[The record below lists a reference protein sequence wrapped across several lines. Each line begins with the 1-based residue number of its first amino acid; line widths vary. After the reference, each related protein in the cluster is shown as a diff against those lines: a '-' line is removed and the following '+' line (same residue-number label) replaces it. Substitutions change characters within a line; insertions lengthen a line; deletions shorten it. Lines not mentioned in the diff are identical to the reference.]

1 MSCLIGIDVGTGSAR
16 AGVFAGTGALLA
28 SVSAPIR
35 IWHPKPD
42 FAQQSSA
49 DIWGAIS
56 RSVKQA
62 VREAGV
68 AAKDISG
75 LGFDATCSM
84 VVAGRQGEALSVD
97 PEGADGQDIIVWMD
111 HRALEDAEHINRV
124 GGAPLNHVGGCISP
138 EMQMPKLRW
147 LKRNMPGVFAA
158 AHSFWDLPD
167 WLVHRAT
174 GSNARSLCSAVCKW
188 TYLGHRGRNGE
199 GWGDDFITAIGLN
212 ELAGGGHAL
221 LGTEFLAPGQHAGGL
236 SERAAEELGLLP
248 GTPVGASLIDAY
260 AGALGTLAAGHGA
273 PAGRLAVIAGTS
285 TCHIGVT
292 GEPAFVPGVWGPYF
306 GALVAGL
313 WANEGGQSAAGALI
327 DAVLARHAA
336 TAELR
341 REAGAGGT
349 TIFALLERRL
359 EEMAGETATLT
370 ARRHVLPDFHGNRSP
385 LAEPWRLGGVTGLSL
400 ETGCDDLALDY
411 LAAIQSL
418 GYGTRHILEVMRGA
432 GMAVDTLVV
441 SGGLARNGLFVRE
454 MADICDCP
462 VIVPE
467 TPEPVLLGAAM
478 LGAVAYGRYP
488 DTNAAMVAMACAGT
502 AIEPRGGEIA
512 AYHDRK
518 YAVHRRMQQDFAA
531 IEEIMKGTH
540 R

>member
-16 AGVFAGTGALLA
+16 AGVFGGTGALLA
-28 SVSAPIR
+28 SASAPIR
-35 IWHPKPD
+35 TWHPKPD

-49 DIWGAIS
+49 DIWSAIA

-84 VVAGRQGEALSVD
+84 VVAGRHGKPLSVD
-97 PEGADGQDIIVWMD
+97 PEGAEGQDIIVWMD

-124 GGAPLNHVGGCISP
+124 GGVPLDHVGGRISP

-174 GSNARSLCSAVCKW
+174 DGNARSLCSAVCKW
-188 TYLGHRGRNGE
+188 TYLGHHGMNGE
-199 GWGDDFITAIGLN
+199 GWDDDFIKAIGLE
-212 ELAGGGHAL
+212 ELTGGGHAL
-221 LGTEFLAPGQHAGGL
+221 LGAEFLAPGEHAGGL
-236 SERAAEELGLLP
+236 SERAAEELGLP
-248 GTPVGASLIDAY
+248 TGTPVGASLIDAY
-260 AGALGTLAAGHGA
+260 AGALGTLAAGCGS
-273 PAGRLAVIAGTS
+273 PLGRLAVIAGTS
-285 TCHIGVT
+285 TCHIGLT
-292 GEPAFVPGVWGPYF
+292 EEPACVPGVWGPYF
-306 GALVAGL
+306 GALVVGL

-327 DAVLARHAA
+327 DAVLQRHAA

-341 REAGAGGT
+341 SKAEAGGA
-349 TIFALLERRL
+349 TIFALLEHRL

-385 LAEPWRLGGVTGLSL
+385 LAEPWRLGGITGLSL

-411 LAAIQSL
+411 LATIQSL
-418 GYGTRHILEVMRGA
+418 GYGTRHILEAMRGA
-432 GMAVDTLVV
+432 GMVVDTLVV
-441 SGGLARNGLFVRE
+441 SGGLARNRLFVRE
-454 MADICDCP
+454 IADICNCP

-467 TPEPVLLGAAM
+467 TAEPVLLGAAM
-478 LGAVAYGRYP
+478 LGAVACGRYP
-488 DTNAAMVAMACAGT
+488 DTNAAMVAMACAGS
-502 AIEPRGGEIA
+502 AIEPRGGGIA

-518 YAVHRRMQQDFAA
+518 YAVQRRMQQDFAA